1 VPTRATLLKLVV
13 VAIAAYALLVFAGVA
28 GCDVDGSGTG
38 DILRG
43 ESLRRE

>member
-1 VPTRATLLKLVV
+1 MPTRATLLKLLV
-13 VAIAAYALLVFAGVA
+13 VAIAAYALFVFAGIA

-43 ESLRRE
+43 ESVGE